1 MTYSAKVK
9 LIYINDTPPQ
19 YSETFPGILNEHTIT
34 IEAPAQDLNVHQ
46 YFALFKSFLRAIDFT
61 EYNIMDGACGVAF
74 GEFNT
79 EDNMKKLMEE
89 YDLQDKQHYSDS
101 DFCAMEAMETEI
113 RDLKAKLSRIE
124 NPGNPNYTDEEMD
137 AMMQWNGMDA
147 MMPWG
152 GLVPGSDEA
161 VKRGCRCPILDNQ
174 EMPDGRKW
182 VNGDCPI
189 HGKKK

>member
-9 LIYINDTPPQ
+9 FTFINDTPPQ
-19 YSETFPGILNEHTIT
+19 YSQTFPGLLDEHSIT

-46 YFALFKSFLRAIDFT
+46 YFSLFKSFLRAIEFT

-74 GEFNT
+74 GEFNKE
-79 EDNMKKLMEE
+79 EDMKKLMEE
-89 YDLQDKQHYSDS
+89 YDLQDKQAYTD
-101 DFCAMEAMETEI
+101 DDARALEDEI
-113 RDLKAKLSRIE
+113 RDLKAKLSRLE
-124 NPGNPNYTDEEMD
+124 NPGNPNYTDEE
-137 AMMQWNGMDA
+137 MDA

-174 EMPDGRKW
+174 EMPDDRKW